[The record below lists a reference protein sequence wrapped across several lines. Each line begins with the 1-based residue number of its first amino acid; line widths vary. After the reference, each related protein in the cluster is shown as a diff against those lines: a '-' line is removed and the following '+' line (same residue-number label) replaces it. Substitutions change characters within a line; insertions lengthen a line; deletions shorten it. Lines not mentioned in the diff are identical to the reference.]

1 MGFFTRVLI
10 GLAMAGLGAFMV
22 IRTRDIVDFFGTVD
36 FAEHYLGG
44 GGTNLFY
51 KLLGIVICL
60 IGFIVATDM
69 WNAFLQATIGSL
81 FPTANTRPPVQQ

>member
-1 MGFFTRVLI
+1 MSIVFRIIL
-10 GLAMAGLGAFMV
+10 GLGIVGLGAFMV
-22 IRTRDIVDFFGTVD
+22 IRTRVIIDLFGMVDW
-36 FAEHYLGG
+36 AEAKLGG

-51 KLLGIVICL
+51 KLLGILFCI

-81 FPTANTRPPVQQ
+81 LPKG